1 MIGGRHYFR
10 LFYYL
15 LDTFLL
21 YTIGMISV
29 FSTMVYKKWIAP
41 FWKLGF
47 WKINIGLRNSEKI
60 DFYELKDEYFH
71 KNKYLGIF
79 HQYVLETLYA
89 TQPLLLPWSNLQK
102 IVFLSRAQMK

>member
-21 YTIGMISV
+21 YTIGMTSV
-29 FSTMVYKKWIAP
+29 FSTMVYKKW
-41 FWKLGF
+41 KLGF
-47 WKINIGLRNSEKI
+47 LKIKIGLKNSEKI
-60 DFYELKDEYFH
+60 DFHGLKI
-71 KNKYLGIF
+71 KYLGIF
-79 HQYVLETLYA
+79 HILETLFA
-89 TQPLLLPWSNLQK
+89 TQPLLPPWGNLQK

>member
-41 FWKLGF
+41 FWKLGLL
-47 WKINIGLRNSEKI
+47 KIEIGLQNSEKI
-60 DFYELKDEYFH
+60 DFHELKDEYFH
-71 KNKYLGIF
+71 KIK
-79 HQYVLETLYA
+79 
-89 TQPLLLPWSNLQK
+89 
-102 IVFLSRAQMK
+102 